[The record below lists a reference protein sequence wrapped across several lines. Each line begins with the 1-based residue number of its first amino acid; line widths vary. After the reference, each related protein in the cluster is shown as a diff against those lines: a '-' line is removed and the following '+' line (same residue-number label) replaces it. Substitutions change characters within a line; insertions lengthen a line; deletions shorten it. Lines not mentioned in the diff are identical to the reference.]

1 MNWVVQAPARNLG
14 GDEKKLFVRV
24 RQTLWD
30 YEPLRAS
37 HAEIVIGI
45 RGRSVRLSGRVRTTN
60 QKVLAEL
67 LTRRLAGVD
76 DVTNDLVADPEV
88 VRQVADALALDSR
101 TAPYVL
107 RVDSRHGVVSLQGEV
122 PDEAT
127 SQAALAIASAVP
139 SVALVRNQ
147 LAVGGPTRPPAALI
161 AEPDQPALPG

>member
-45 RGRSVRLSGRVRTTN
+45 RGSSVRLSGRVRTTN

-67 LTRRLAGVD
+67 LTRRLQGVD

-88 VRQVADALALDSR
+88 VRQVAHALALDSR

-107 RVDSRHGVVSLQGEV
+107 RVDSRHGVVSLQGDV

-127 SQAALAIASAVP
+127 SQAALAIASAAP
-139 SVALVRNQ
+139 GVALVRNQ
-147 LAVGGPTRPPAALI
+147 LTVGGPTRRSAALI
-161 AEPDQPALPG
+161 AEPDQPGLPG